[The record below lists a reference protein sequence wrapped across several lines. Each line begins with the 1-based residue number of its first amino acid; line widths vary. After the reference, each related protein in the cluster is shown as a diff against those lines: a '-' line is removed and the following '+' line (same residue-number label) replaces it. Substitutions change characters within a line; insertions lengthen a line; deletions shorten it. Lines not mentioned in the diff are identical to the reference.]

1 MDLDFIIS
9 YLFAFHLAL
18 LLVKI
23 WALYY
28 ITKLIILIESP
39 NTEKYMLVFKPFEIT
54 LFTVSIITVISE
66 LSFLFYFFVDLDL
79 YPYEYLAIID
89 QIFFTFLT
97 VTYIKREVQNNG

>member
-1 MDLDFIIS
+1 MDLEFIVS

-18 LLVKI
+18 LFVKV
-23 WALYY
+23 WALYH

-39 NTEKYMLVFKPFEIT
+39 NTEKYMLIFKPFEIA
-54 LFTVSIITVISE
+54 LFTVSIIMVVSE

-79 YPYEYLAIID
+79 YPYEYLAIVD

-97 VTYIKREVQNNG
+97 ITYIKREVKGNG